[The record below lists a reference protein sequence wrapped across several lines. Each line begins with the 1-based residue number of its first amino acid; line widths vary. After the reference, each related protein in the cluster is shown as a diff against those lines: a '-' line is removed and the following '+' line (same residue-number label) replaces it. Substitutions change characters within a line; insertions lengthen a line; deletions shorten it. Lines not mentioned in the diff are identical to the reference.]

1 MKFRLF
7 AYQFL
12 NSQISFFFKGCLEK
26 KKSALIG
33 IKFKLSFTS
42 SGMDASNV
50 VVRPFNVATDYQ
62 QVIDMFVA
70 GMQGARN
77 PLAVTGTG
85 LKKNPSILPFL

>member
-1 MKFRLF
+1 
-7 AYQFL
+7 
-12 NSQISFFFKGCLEK
+12 
-26 KKSALIG
+26 
-33 IKFKLSFTS
+33 
-42 SGMDASNV
+42 MDASNV